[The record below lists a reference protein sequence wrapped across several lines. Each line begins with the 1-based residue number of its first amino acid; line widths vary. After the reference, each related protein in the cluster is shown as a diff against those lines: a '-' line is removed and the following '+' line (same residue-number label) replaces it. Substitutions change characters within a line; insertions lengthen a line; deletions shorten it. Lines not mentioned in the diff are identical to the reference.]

1 MQFVSRYIGILQNI
15 EKRWTHFDT
24 LPMPTYEEDFS
35 DLKIKRDV
43 LEEEVDFIHWHHS
56 DDQGS

>member
-1 MQFVSRYIGILQNI
+1 MQYIGILQNI

-24 LPMPTYEEDFS
+24 LPMPTFEEDFLN
-35 DLKIKRDV
+35 LKIKRDV